1 MKKAIFLLGVILV
14 VCLCVFTGCGDGEDK
29 NVEKD
34 LTPPPI
40 VKEYEE
46 RHEHR
51 MPKFNPERKN
61 GRPVRQTPV
70 QIKRIG

>member
-1 MKKAIFLLGVILV
+1 MKKAIFLLGIILV

-34 LTPPPI
+34 VPPAPI
-40 VKEYEE
+40 IKEDGE

-61 GRPVRQTPV
+61 GNPVRQAPV
-70 QIKRIG
+70 QIKHIG